1 MENKS
6 YSKIIMTVFLI
17 GAFFMILNETLLNIA
32 LQELM
37 HYFDISRT
45 TVQWMASGFMMV
57 MGIVSPLSALIYP
70 MVYDKTI
77 IFRATRHF
85 YNRFIRSR
93 FCCEFSDVINRTND
107 SSNGDWLDDSAY
119 YECDATFI

>member
-57 MGIVSPLSALIYP
+57 MGIVSPLSALI
-70 MVYDKTI
+70 I
-77 IFRATRHF
+77 Q
-85 YNRFIRSR
+85 
-93 FCCEFSDVINRTND
+93 
-107 SSNGDWLDDSAY
+107 
-119 YECDATFI
+119 